1 MKKKLISL
9 LLSLI
14 VILSFSISSIYAD
27 TNNKGKVIYLSLNRT
42 SLENL
47 LEIPIIKE
55 KTSNSGYVALMTTKG
70 DGSNTDQKSFASIG
84 SGVRANVLDED
95 YVKFETLNENEKT
108 QFEAATGVKSWA
120 IGNIKINRNINQNTD
135 NGGYGA
141 TLGMLGTT
149 LNKNNLK
156 VALLGNS
163 DIKKNDDL
171 KKIRNLA
178 LVCMDKNGRVQ
189 SGNVDNIN
197 KKDDTMPFGISTDYD
212 KLKSE
217 TKKYYENNDAIFVEL
232 GDTYRLDEYKNNLNE
247 NTYKSMKKKIYQ
259 NINDYLKEV
268 FEMAGKNDTIYIVSE
283 FESNLDYKT
292 KRRLSPVIK
301 FEKDGYGLL
310 ESSTTRNSGIV
321 SNIDIGVDIIN
332 KFGLKNELMIGKVFK
347 NVQDENGIKK
357 VLKDYE
363 RIVSINTIRASV
375 VNSYVGIVS
384 ASWVIAMIA
393 ILFKNKIPKKEK
405 GLGRDQIFKVL
416 KELIKLGL
424 IMPLAFLTA
433 PVFQFKTPAGL
444 VSGVLIVTII
454 YYLIGYFL
462 FRKDDIKQMGF
473 YAFLTIGLIII
484 DCVIGTPLMKSGIMS
499 YDAINGARYYGVGNE
514 YEGVTIASAVF
525 ALAVLLNYK
534 KISKWL
540 AVVLSLVILITSA
553 MPSMGANVGGA
564 ISECVAYLLFILL
577 IFDVKLD
584 LKKIIMIGVAT
595 VLIVVAFAGL
605 DFLMGT
611 ESHLAVFTNQIIQ
624 EGPAAIFNTFGR
636 KIQMNLKLAKSSVW
650 VNILIVSIIIIG
662 ALIFKPSGYFKKI
675 HDKYPMIFKGFM
687 ASFVGCIVT
696 LLVNDSGIVA
706 ASTAAIYILIPIII
720 IGINMIIFDKEIDLI
735 LLNLKILK

>member
-178 LVCMDKNGRVQ
+178 LVCMDENGRVQ

-405 GLGRDQIFKVL
+405 GLGREQIFKVL

-564 ISECVAYLLFILL
+564 ISESVAYLLFILL

-720 IGINMIIFDKEIDLI
+720 IGINMIIFDKEID
-735 LLNLKILK
+735 

>member
-178 LVCMDKNGRVQ
+178 LVCMDENGRVQ

-405 GLGRDQIFKVL
+405 GLGREQIFKVL

-454 YYLIGYFL
+454 YYLIGYLL

-595 VLIVVAFAGL
+595 VLVVVAFAGL

-624 EGPAAIFNTFGR
+624 EGPAAIFYTFGR

-720 IGINMIIFDKEIDLI
+720 IGINMIIFDKEID
-735 LLNLKILK
+735 

>member
-178 LVCMDKNGRVQ
+178 LVCMDENGRVQ

-347 NVQDENGIKK
+347 NVQDENGIEK

-564 ISECVAYLLFILL
+564 ISESVAYLLFILL

-595 VLIVVAFAGL
+595 VLVVVAFAGL

-720 IGINMIIFDKEIDLI
+720 IGINMIIFDKEID
-735 LLNLKILK
+735 

>member
-178 LVCMDKNGRVQ
+178 LVCMDENGRVQ

-347 NVQDENGIKK
+347 NVQDENGIEK

-540 AVVLSLVILITSA
+540 AVVLSLVILISA

-595 VLIVVAFAGL
+595 VLVVVAFAGL

-720 IGINMIIFDKEIDLI
+720 IGINMIIFDKEID
-735 LLNLKILK
+735 

>member
-178 LVCMDKNGRVQ
+178 LVCMDENGRVQ

-217 TKKYYENNDAIFVEL
+217 TKNI
-232 GDTYRLDEYKNNLNE
+232 T
-247 NTYKSMKKKIYQ
+247 KI
-259 NINDYLKEV
+259 
-268 FEMAGKNDTIYIVSE
+268 M
-283 FESNLDYKT
+283 
-292 KRRLSPVIK
+292 
-301 FEKDGYGLL
+301 
-310 ESSTTRNSGIV
+310 
-321 SNIDIGVDIIN
+321 
-332 KFGLKNELMIGKVFK
+332 M
-347 NVQDENGIKK
+347 
-357 VLKDYE
+357 
-363 RIVSINTIRASV
+363 
-375 VNSYVGIVS
+375 
-384 ASWVIAMIA
+384 
-393 ILFKNKIPKKEK
+393 
-405 GLGRDQIFKVL
+405 
-416 KELIKLGL
+416 
-424 IMPLAFLTA
+424 
-433 PVFQFKTPAGL
+433 QF
-444 VSGVLIVTII
+444 S
-454 YYLIGYFL
+454 
-462 FRKDDIKQMGF
+462 
-473 YAFLTIGLIII
+473 
-484 DCVIGTPLMKSGIMS
+484 
-499 YDAINGARYYGVGNE
+499 
-514 YEGVTIASAVF
+514 
-525 ALAVLLNYK
+525 
-534 KISKWL
+534 
-540 AVVLSLVILITSA
+540 
-553 MPSMGANVGGA
+553 
-564 ISECVAYLLFILL
+564 
-577 IFDVKLD
+577 
-584 LKKIIMIGVAT
+584 
-595 VLIVVAFAGL
+595 
-605 DFLMGT
+605 
-611 ESHLAVFTNQIIQ
+611 
-624 EGPAAIFNTFGR
+624 
-636 KIQMNLKLAKSSVW
+636 
-650 VNILIVSIIIIG
+650 
-662 ALIFKPSGYFKKI
+662 
-675 HDKYPMIFKGFM
+675 
-687 ASFVGCIVT
+687 
-696 LLVNDSGIVA
+696 
-706 ASTAAIYILIPIII
+706 
-720 IGINMIIFDKEIDLI
+720 
-735 LLNLKILK
+735 LNLEIHID

>member
-178 LVCMDKNGRVQ
+178 LVCMDENGRVQ

-247 NTYKSMKKKIYQ
+247 NTYKSMKKQIYQ

-393 ILFKNKIPKKEK
+393 ILFKNKIPRKEK

-564 ISECVAYLLFILL
+564 ISESVAYLLFILL

-595 VLIVVAFAGL
+595 VLVVVAFAGL

-720 IGINMIIFDKEIDLI
+720 IGINMIIFDKEID
-735 LLNLKILK
+735 

>member
-178 LVCMDKNGRVQ
+178 LVCMDENGRVQ

-393 ILFKNKIPKKEK
+393 ILFKNKIPRKEK

-595 VLIVVAFAGL
+595 VLVVVAFAGL

-720 IGINMIIFDKEIDLI
+720 IGINMIIFDKEID
-735 LLNLKILK
+735 

>member
-27 TNNKGKVIYLSLNRT
+27 TSNKGKVIYLSLNRT

-70 DGSNTDQKSFASIG
+70 DGSNIDQKSFASIG

-178 LVCMDKNGRVQ
+178 LVCMDENGRVQ

-595 VLIVVAFAGL
+595 VLVVVAFAGL

-624 EGPAAIFNTFGR
+624 EGPAAIFDTFGR

-720 IGINMIIFDKEIDLI
+720 ICINMIIFDKEID
-735 LLNLKILK
+735 

>member
-178 LVCMDKNGRVQ
+178 LVCMDENGRVQ

-217 TKKYYENNDAIFVEL
+217 TKKYYENSDAIFVEL

-454 YYLIGYFL
+454 YYLIGYLL

-484 DCVIGTPLMKSGIMS
+484 DCIIGTPLMKSGIMS

-564 ISECVAYLLFILL
+564 ISESVAYLLFILL

-595 VLIVVAFAGL
+595 VLVVVAFAGL

-720 IGINMIIFDKEIDLI
+720 IGINMIIFDKEID
-735 LLNLKILK
+735 

>member
-178 LVCMDKNGRVQ
+178 LVCMDENGRVQ

-347 NVQDENGIKK
+347 NVQDENGIEK

-577 IFDVKLD
+577 IFDIKLD

-720 IGINMIIFDKEIDLI
+720 IGINMIIFDKEID
-735 LLNLKILK
+735 

>member
-14 VILSFSISSIYAD
+14 VIFSFSISSIYAD

-70 DGSNTDQKSFASIG
+70 DGSSTDQKSFASIG

-95 YVKFETLNENEKT
+95 YVKFETLDQDEKT
-108 QFEAATGVKSWA
+108 QFEAATGVKAWA

-149 LNKNNLK
+149 LNKNNLN

-178 LVCMDKNGRVQ
+178 LVCMDENGRVQ
-189 SGNVDNIN
+189 SGNIDDIN
-197 KKDDTMPFGISTDYD
+197 KKDNTMPFGISTDYE

-247 NTYKSMKKKIYQ
+247 NTYKSMKNKIYK

-268 FEMAGKNDTIYIVSE
+268 FAMAGKNDTIYIVSE
-283 FESNLDYKT
+283 FESNLDYKN

-321 SNIDIGVDIIN
+321 SNIDIGVDILN

-347 NVQDENGIKK
+347 NVQDENGIEK

-405 GLGRDQIFKVL
+405 GLGREQIFKVL
-416 KELIKLGL
+416 KEFIKLGL

-433 PVFQFKTPAGL
+433 PVFQFKTPVGL

-473 YAFLTIGLIII
+473 YALLTIGLIIL

-540 AVVLSLVILITSA
+540 AVVLSLVILVTSA

-584 LKKIIMIGVAT
+584 LKKIVMIGIAT
-595 VLIVVAFAGL
+595 VLVVVAFAGL
-605 DFLMGT
+605 DFIMGT

-624 EGPAAIFNTFGR
+624 EGPVAIFNTFGR
-636 KIQMNLKLAKSSVW
+636 KIQMNLKLARSSVW

-662 ALIFKPSGYFKKI
+662 ALIFRPSGYFKKI

-720 IGINMIIFDKEIDLI
+720 IGINMIIFDKEID
-735 LLNLKILK
+735 

>member
-178 LVCMDKNGRVQ
+178 LVCMDENGRVQ

-624 EGPAAIFNTFGR
+624 EGPAAIFNKFGR

-720 IGINMIIFDKEIDLI
+720 IGINMIIFDKEID
-735 LLNLKILK
+735 

>member
-70 DGSNTDQKSFASIG
+70 DGSNTNQKSFASIG

-178 LVCMDKNGRVQ
+178 LVCMDENGRVQ

-720 IGINMIIFDKEIDLI
+720 IGINMIIFDKEID
-735 LLNLKILK
+735 

>member
-178 LVCMDKNGRVQ
+178 LVCMDENGRVQ

-595 VLIVVAFAGL
+595 VLVVVAFAGL

-662 ALIFKPSGYFKKI
+662 ALIFKPSG
-675 HDKYPMIFKGFM
+675 
-687 ASFVGCIVT
+687 
-696 LLVNDSGIVA
+696 
-706 ASTAAIYILIPIII
+706 
-720 IGINMIIFDKEIDLI
+720 
-735 LLNLKILK
+735 

>member
-178 LVCMDKNGRVQ
+178 LVCMDENGRVQ

-405 GLGRDQIFKVL
+405 GLGREQIFKVL

-433 PVFQFKTPAGL
+433 HVFQFKTPAGL

-720 IGINMIIFDKEIDLI
+720 IGINMIIFDKEID
-735 LLNLKILK
+735 

>member
-27 TNNKGKVIYLSLNRT
+27 TSNKGKVIYLSLNRT

-178 LVCMDKNGRVQ
+178 LVCMDENGRVQ
-189 SGNVDNIN
+189 SGNIDNIN

-577 IFDVKLD
+577 IFDIKLD

-720 IGINMIIFDKEIDLI
+720 IGINMIIFDKEID
-735 LLNLKILK
+735 

>member
-178 LVCMDKNGRVQ
+178 LVCMDENGRVQ
-189 SGNVDNIN
+189 SGNIDNIN

-347 NVQDENGIKK
+347 NVQDENGIEK

-484 DCVIGTPLMKSGIMS
+484 DCIIGTPLMKSGIMS

-577 IFDVKLD
+577 IFDIKLD

-595 VLIVVAFAGL
+595 VLVVVAFAGL

-624 EGPAAIFNTFGR
+624 EGPAAIFYTFGR

-720 IGINMIIFDKEIDLI
+720 IGINMIIFDKEID
-735 LLNLKILK
+735 

>member
-27 TNNKGKVIYLSLNRT
+27 TSNKGKVIYLSLNRT

-178 LVCMDKNGRVQ
+178 LVCMDENGRVQ

-259 NINDYLKEV
+259 NINDYLKDV

-473 YAFLTIGLIII
+473 YAFLTIGIIII

-720 IGINMIIFDKEIDLI
+720 IGINMIIFDKEID
-735 LLNLKILK
+735 

>member
-9 LLSLI
+9 LLSLM

-178 LVCMDKNGRVQ
+178 LVCMDENGRVQ

-595 VLIVVAFAGL
+595 VLVVVAFAGL

-720 IGINMIIFDKEIDLI
+720 IGINMIIFDKEID
-735 LLNLKILK
+735 

>member
-27 TNNKGKVIYLSLNRT
+27 TSNKGKVIYLSLNRT

-178 LVCMDKNGRVQ
+178 LVCMDENGRVQ

-259 NINDYLKEV
+259 NINDYLKDV

-624 EGPAAIFNTFGR
+624 EGPAAIFYTFGR

-720 IGINMIIFDKEIDLI
+720 IGINMIIFDKEID
-735 LLNLKILK
+735 

>member
-95 YVKFETLNENEKT
+95 YVKFETLDEDEKA
-108 QFEAATGVKSWA
+108 QFEAVTGVKAWA

-149 LNKNNLK
+149 LNKNNLN

-178 LVCMDKNGRVQ
+178 LVCMDENGRVQ
-189 SGNVDNIN
+189 SGNVDDIN
-197 KKDDTMPFGISTDYD
+197 KKDNTMPFGISTDYD

-247 NTYKSMKKKIYQ
+247 NTYESMKKKIYQ

-268 FEMAGKNDTIYIVSE
+268 FEMAGQNDTIYIVSE

-321 SNIDIGVDIIN
+321 SNIDIGVDILN

-416 KELIKLGL
+416 KEFIKLGL

-484 DCVIGTPLMKSGIMS
+484 DCIIGTPLMKSGIMS

-595 VLIVVAFAGL
+595 VLVVVAFAGL

-720 IGINMIIFDKEIDLI
+720 IGINMIIFDKEID
-735 LLNLKILK
+735 

>member
-178 LVCMDKNGRVQ
+178 LVCMDENGRVQ

-268 FEMAGKNDTIYIVSE
+268 FEMAGKNDTIYIGSE

-595 VLIVVAFAGL
+595 VLVVVAFAGL

-720 IGINMIIFDKEIDLI
+720 IGINMIIFDKEID
-735 LLNLKILK
+735 

>member
-178 LVCMDKNGRVQ
+178 LVCMDENGRVQ

-484 DCVIGTPLMKSGIMS
+484 DCIIGTPLMKSGIMS

-595 VLIVVAFAGL
+595 VLVVVAFAGL
-605 DFLMGT
+605 DFLMGS
-611 ESHLAVFTNQIIQ
+611 ESHLSVFTNQIIQ

-720 IGINMIIFDKEIDLI
+720 IGINMIIFDKEID
-735 LLNLKILK
+735 

>member
-178 LVCMDKNGRVQ
+178 LVCMDENGRVQ

-321 SNIDIGVDIIN
+321 SNIDIGVDILN

-595 VLIVVAFAGL
+595 VLVVVAFAGL

-720 IGINMIIFDKEIDLI
+720 IGINMIIFDKEID
-735 LLNLKILK
+735 

>member
-178 LVCMDKNGRVQ
+178 LVCMDENGRVQ

-499 YDAINGARYYGVGNE
+499 YDAINGPRYYGVGNE

-720 IGINMIIFDKEIDLI
+720 IGINMIIFDKEID
-735 LLNLKILK
+735 

>member
-178 LVCMDKNGRVQ
+178 LVCMDENGRVQ

-217 TKKYYENNDAIFVEL
+217 TKKYYENNDVIFVEL

-564 ISECVAYLLFILL
+564 ISESVAYLLFILL

-720 IGINMIIFDKEIDLI
+720 IGINMIIFDKEID
-735 LLNLKILK
+735 

>member
-178 LVCMDKNGRVQ
+178 LVCMDENGRVQ

-347 NVQDENGIKK
+347 NVQDENGIEK

-595 VLIVVAFAGL
+595 VLVVVAFAGL

-624 EGPAAIFNTFGR
+624 EGPAAIFYTFGR

-720 IGINMIIFDKEIDLI
+720 IGINMIIFDKEID
-735 LLNLKILK
+735 

>member
-178 LVCMDKNGRVQ
+178 LVCMDENGRVQ

-347 NVQDENGIKK
+347 NVQDENGIEK

-595 VLIVVAFAGL
+595 VLVVVAFAGL

-720 IGINMIIFDKEIDLI
+720 IGINMIIFY
-735 LLNLKILK
+735 

>member
-149 LNKNNLK
+149 LNKNNLN

-163 DIKKNDDL
+163 DIKKNDDF

-720 IGINMIIFDKEIDLI
+720 IGINMIIFDKEID
-735 LLNLKILK
+735 

>member
-108 QFEAATGVKSWA
+108 QFESATGVKSWA

-178 LVCMDKNGRVQ
+178 LVCMDENGRVQ
-189 SGNVDNIN
+189 SGNIDNIN

-347 NVQDENGIKK
+347 NVQDENGIEK

-595 VLIVVAFAGL
+595 VLVVVAFAGL

-720 IGINMIIFDKEIDLI
+720 IGINMIIFDKEID
-735 LLNLKILK
+735 

>member
-178 LVCMDKNGRVQ
+178 LVCMDENGRVQ
-189 SGNVDNIN
+189 SGNIDNIN

-347 NVQDENGIKK
+347 NVQDENGIEK

-424 IMPLAFLTA
+424 IMPLAFLTV

-484 DCVIGTPLMKSGIMS
+484 DCIIGTPLMKSGIMS

-577 IFDVKLD
+577 IFDIKLD

-595 VLIVVAFAGL
+595 VLVVVAFAGL

-720 IGINMIIFDKEIDLI
+720 IGINMIIFDKEID
-735 LLNLKILK
+735 

>member
-27 TNNKGKVIYLSLNRT
+27 TSNKGKVIYLSLNRT

-178 LVCMDKNGRVQ
+178 LVCMDENGRVQ

-259 NINDYLKEV
+259 NINDYLKDV

-454 YYLIGYFL
+454 YYLIGYLL

-473 YAFLTIGLIII
+473 YAFLTIGIIII

-720 IGINMIIFDKEIDLI
+720 IGINMIIFDKEID
-735 LLNLKILK
+735 

>member
-178 LVCMDKNGRVQ
+178 LVCMDENGRVQ

-564 ISECVAYLLFILL
+564 ISESVAYLLFILL

-595 VLIVVAFAGL
+595 VLVVVAFAGL

-611 ESHLAVFTNQIIQ
+611 ESHLSVFTNQIIQ

-720 IGINMIIFDKEIDLI
+720 IGINMIIFDKEID
-735 LLNLKILK
+735 

>member
-27 TNNKGKVIYLSLNRT
+27 TSNKGKVIYLSLNRT

-178 LVCMDKNGRVQ
+178 LVCMDENGRVQ

-433 PVFQFKTPAGL
+433 PIFQFKTPAGL

-595 VLIVVAFAGL
+595 VLVVVAFAGL

-720 IGINMIIFDKEIDLI
+720 IGINMIIFDKEID
-735 LLNLKILK
+735 

>member
-178 LVCMDKNGRVQ
+178 LVCMDENGRVQ

-462 FRKDDIKQMGF
+462 FRKDDIKQMGL

-564 ISECVAYLLFILL
+564 ISESVAYLLFILL

-595 VLIVVAFAGL
+595 VLVVVAFAGL

-636 KIQMNLKLAKSSVW
+636 KIQMNLKLAKSSVC
-650 VNILIVSIIIIG
+650 VNILILSIIIIG

-720 IGINMIIFDKEIDLI
+720 IGINMIIFDKEID
-735 LLNLKILK
+735 